1 MSVSAKSDQEGFL
14 RMVGAIDIGGTK
26 IAVGLVD
33 PMGRVVVKQEIST
46 GAEKS
51 FDEAIDGTIQALS
64 ALLSSTGHQLDG
76 IGIGCTGPVDPLTGV
91 LGDVNT
97 LPLWTGRNLVEHLS
111 RHFGVSA
118 AVENDADAVALG
130 EALCGAGKGKESVVC
145 ITVGTGIGGGV
156 MLNGQVYRGVK
167 GNHPELGHQII
178 DPTGPQCTCGQRGC
192 WESLASGPAMA
203 LWMQENTTPRDES
216 KVLTAKEICDL
227 AQAGDGLAMRAVQ
240 REARYLAIGVANV
253 IACFLPEI
261 VLLGGSVMKSAQLF
275 LPEIR
280 AMSGGCQIV
289 PSRLCEIAL
298 VSLGDDAGLTGAA
311 QVWHQRFQNSRSLL

>member
-1 MSVSAKSDQEGFL
+1 
-14 RMVGAIDIGGTK
+14 MVGAVDIGGTK

-33 PMGRVVVKQEIST
+33 PTGRVVVKQEIPT
-46 GAEKS
+46 DAEKG
-51 FDEAIDGTIQALS
+51 FDVAMDGTIQALS
-64 ALLSSTGHQLDG
+64 ALLRATGHPLDG

-91 LGDVNT
+91 LGDLNT

-130 EALCGAGKGKESVVC
+130 EALCGAGKGKGSVVC
-145 ITVGTGIGGGV
+145 ITVGTGIGGGM
-156 MLNGQVYRGVK
+156 MLDGRVYRGVK

-203 LWMQENTTPRDES
+203 LWMQENTARQDES
-216 KVLTAKEICDL
+216 EVLTAKQICEL
-227 AQAGDGLAMRAVQ
+227 AQAGDALAMRAVQ
-240 REARYLAIGVANV
+240 REAQFLAIGVANV

-261 VLLGGSVMKSAQLF
+261 LLLGGSVMKSAHLF
-275 LPEIR
+275 LPKIR
-280 AMSGGCQIV
+280 AMADGCQIV
-289 PSRLCEIAL
+289 PSHLCEIAL
-298 VSLGDDAGLTGAA
+298 VSLGDDAGLIGAA
-311 QVWHQRFQNSRSLL
+311 QVWYQRFQNTRSLL